1 MEPADL
7 RDNVELLKGVLQ
19 FNSQESRY
27 SSTTRIT
34 RSLAIAYKK
43 EPEFLEFCN
52 QLANAQ

>member
-1 MEPADL
+1 
-7 RDNVELLKGVLQ
+7 VELLKGVLQ